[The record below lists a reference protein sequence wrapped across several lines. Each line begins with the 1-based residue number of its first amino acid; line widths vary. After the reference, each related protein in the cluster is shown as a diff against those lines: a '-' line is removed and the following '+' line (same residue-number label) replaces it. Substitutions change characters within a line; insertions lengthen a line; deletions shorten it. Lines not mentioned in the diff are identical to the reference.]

1 MRRKNR
7 SGAGL
12 FLTEL
17 MIAILFFVLTVTV
30 ILQVFVKSYHMSRE
44 AEDLFQAQK
53 LAAGA
58 ADILEMSDDFTG
70 DMQKYFPGM
79 QTTQTNRMEICY
91 NKEWKAA
98 ESEKDARWKMS
109 ISRRLED
116 SLWHT
121 DISVKECGGEEL
133 YHLTLQI
140 YDREKGGTG
149 G

>member
-1 MRRKNR
+1 MRRKIR

-79 QTTQTNRMEICY
+79 QTTQKNRMEIC
-91 NKEWKAA
+91 
-98 ESEKDARWKMS
+98 
-109 ISRRLED
+109 
-116 SLWHT
+116 
-121 DISVKECGGEEL
+121 
-133 YHLTLQI
+133 
-140 YDREKGGTG
+140 
-149 G
+149 